1 MLHTCELF
9 SLVELA
15 DKALT
20 RSQKSQRFSGKKK
33 DFTYLQEKE
42 VCFHM
47 SLISNAGMPLVEA
60 FEDIEL
66 SLMTIIQL
74 LPRFDS
80 HKEVSQHR
88 LCCRTVG
95 SHY

>member
-1 MLHTCELF
+1 
-9 SLVELA
+9 
-15 DKALT
+15 
-20 RSQKSQRFSGKKK
+20 
-33 DFTYLQEKE
+33 
-42 VCFHM
+42 M

-95 SHY
+95 SYY